1 MPSRVASFMVSFGLY
16 RVFKVKKIYFS
27 VYILI
32 KKQEQV
38 IMIKILSWNFFIVG
52 KVSWVVWKNFPE
64 FLSILEEFLSVLE
77 EFLSILEEFLS
88 ILEEF
93 LSILEE
99 FLSILD
105 G

>member
-1 MPSRVASFMVSFGLY
+1 MFLHSFLLPYSFLHHIQCEVCRNEIAAIEYLRKHGRLE
-16 RVFKVKKIYFS
+16 R
-27 VYILI
+27 
-32 KKQEQV
+32 EAT
-38 IMIKILSWNFFIVG
+38 
-52 KVSWVVWKNFPE
+52 WVVWKNFPE
-64 FLSILEEFLSVLE
+64 LLSILE